1 MLTEYEMSRMAKL
14 IVNGL
19 VNDDRF
25 MAKVAKLVPKRNKV
39 LRVKDVAD
47 LLGVSVWTVRDIA
60 PQLGGTRKGD
70 EKRGQ
75 WVFEENGLVERY
87 QEYCRCH

>member
-1 MLTEYEMSRMAKL
+1 MSRMAKL